1 MIVLYKITKNFIF
14 LCSILIIQIIS
25 AQSISNKSI
34 LKEVKNLNESQLK
47 ELIEKNI
54 GPSNLKKDSKTN
66 VLDKQN
72 KIKKLI
78 DSDASVN
85 NPKLDQNL
93 VKIPKSNTST
103 DKNNVQSK
111 DLLNPIEKIDV
122 VSGTNDN
129 SPAQVYFGYDILKK
143 VRNYL
148 KIL

>member
-1 MIVLYKITKNFIF
+1 MV
-14 LCSILIIQIIS
+14 S
-25 AQSISNKSI
+25 
-34 LKEVKNLNESQLK
+34 
-47 ELIEKNI
+47 
-54 GPSNLKKDSKTN
+54 SNLKKDSKTN

-103 DKNNVQSK
+103 EDKNNVQSK

-122 VSGTNDN
+122 VSGINDN
-129 SPAQVYFGYDILKK
+129 SPAQVYFGYDIFEKGQELFENSITETLDP
-143 VRNYL
+143 NYL
-148 KIL
+148 IGSGDEIIVML